1 MSPKEINAFEIEVKL
16 REVMSELIED
26 TERKHNITRE
36 KLSDISN
43 ELTDFRVE
51 FNTSITNLKKLPV
64 MEKKMN
70 LLYEETI
77 EC

>member
-1 MSPKEINAFEIEVKL
+1 
-16 REVMSELIED
+16 MSELIED

-43 ELTDFRVE
+43 ELTDFRIE
-51 FNTSITNLKKLPV
+51 FNNSITNLKKLPV